1 MKNKY
6 FKTKDLS
13 ISAALLMSGIKL
25 AEIDRE
31 DKVFWFS
38 FRDVNKCEALSKEY
52 LFGKLLVNARE
63 YDEAVKRL
71 KNIIFS

>member
-1 MKNKY
+1 MKNRY

-13 ISAALLMSGIKL
+13 ISAALLLNGIELIK
-25 AEIDRE
+25 IDRE
-31 DKVFWFS
+31 EKVCWFT
-38 FRDVNKCEALSKEY
+38 FRDTNKCESLSKEY
-52 LFGKLLVNARE
+52 LFGKLLVNARD